1 VREPLFCLVGPT
13 GVGKSEVALAFAER
27 VGAEIVC
34 ADSRQVY
41 RGLDIGTAKP
51 SPADRRRVP
60 HHLLDLVDPDEP
72 YSAGRYEREATAC
85 LDALHARGVRALVV
99 GGTGLYLRA
108 LVGGLCTG
116 PQADERVR
124 AEWLA
129 REREVPGSLY
139 RRLTEIDPVAAAVI
153 HPNDLSKVLRAVEVQ
168 VLTGVPLSALQTAHG
183 FRSPRY
189 PVVMVGLRRRRD
201 DLYRRI
207 DARGDAM
214 VADGLI
220 DEVEGLV
227 RRGWG
232 DDAPAMRAVGYRQ
245 IVGALAGRWA
255 MDEAIRLVKRDTRR
269 YAKRQMTWF
278 GAVPDLRWIDLDAD
292 AGLDD
297 TLERLTACVEDSE
310 AVAPKVQALAFPAAC
325 RGECE
330 RI

>member
-1 VREPLFCLVGPT
+1 MREPLFCLVGPT

-51 SPADRRRVP
+51 SAADRRRVP

-72 YSAGRYEREATAC
+72 YSAGRYEREAAAC
-85 LDALHARGVRALVV
+85 LDALHARGARALIV

-108 LVGGLCTG
+108 LVWGLCTG

-139 RRLTEIDPVAAAVI
+139 GRLTEIDPVAAAAI

-168 VLTGVPLSALQTAHG
+168 VLTGVPLSVLQTAHG

-207 DARGDAM
+207 DARVDAM

-245 IVGALAGRWA
+245 LVGALAGRCA
-255 MDEAIRLVKRDTRR
+255 MDEAIRLIKRDTRR

-297 TLERLTACVEDSE
+297 TLQRLSVEDSA
-310 AVAPKVQALAFPAAC
+310 AVAPH
-325 RGECE
+325 R
-330 RI
+330 R